1 MTGIIASMRINLLII
16 GDLPINSITLLRN
29 VKTMIKSQELG
40 AKKIVLFPIPTSNG
54 CIILSNIRLI
64 LANTLEARR
73 KPVRKE
79 NYVHSLIMTL
89 SKDKFKNAT
98 SSSSSRDLHHL
109 PSSPIH
115 LRLGSLRR
123 I

>member
-1 MTGIIASMRINLLII
+1 MHTNLLII

-29 VKTMIKSQELG
+29 VKTMIKSQEQG
-40 AKKIVLFPIPTSNG
+40 ATKIVLFPIPTSNG

-73 KPVRKE
+73 KLVRKE
-79 NYVHSLIMTL
+79 SYVHSLIMTL

-98 SSSSSRDLHHL
+98 NSFSSRDLHHL
-109 PSSPIH
+109 PSSLIH
-115 LRLGSLRR
+115 SRVGSFRR